1 MKNEQLD
8 ITPTVGMLA
17 LLKNLDYNE
26 WYALAEFVDN
36 AIQSYRQNKKVLKK
50 LDPLYKL
57 KIKIDIS
64 GSEIHIKDN
73 AAGIGHDRYSAAFEA
88 GRPPPETGGLSE
100 FGIGMKIAA
109 CWFADKWKVHTKAIG
124 ETAWR
129 LVEFDIM
136 KIRDHNIK
144 TLEVTLSPAKLN
156 AHYTHV
162 TLSKLNH
169 KPKASTVAKIKEYLG
184 SMYRHLVNTNE
195 IDIIVDNKSL
205 RYDPPKIRTSGY
217 YKDWEEGIIKK
228 PKKYEWYK
236 EFNFEFDG
244 MPIKGFVAI
253 RDKGRV
259 KQAGFALFRRGRL
272 ILGTE
277 ENPFKPEKIFGLSN
291 DRRGQVIF
299 GEAHMDDMP
308 VAFSKNGFLWD
319 DVIKGRFIIELR
331 KNIQFLD
338 KKETLSIIDQSKYWT
353 EDLERNKAREET
365 KSALEQV
372 GNIIGRGIEN
382 TQSTKIKIE
391 EKNVKH
397 KKTEQ
402 SDETEWL
409 ETNVENIEYKY
420 KVVTE
425 YNEGEPNLYDCEYPD
440 PKNLFKIKITVNLK
454 HKFAERFFTNKN
466 DRSGYLIFIAFCAI
480 CEAQI
485 RNIEKVKD
493 ASLFR
498 YRLNAICENLPP
510 RS

>member
-73 AAGIGHDRYSAAFEA
+73 AAGIGHDRYAAAFET
-88 GRPPPETGGLSE
+88 GRPPPDTAGLSE

-136 KIRDHNIK
+136 KIREKNIK
-144 TLEVTLSPAKLN
+144 TLDVTLSAAKLN

-162 TLSKLNH
+162 TLTKLNH
-169 KPKASTVAKIKEYLG
+169 KPKMNTIKKIKDYLG
-184 SMYRHLVNTNE
+184 AMYRHLVNTNE

-205 RYDPPKIRTSGY
+205 RYETPKIRTSGY
-217 YKDWEEGIIKK
+217 YKDWEEGTIKK
-228 PKKYEWYK
+228 PKKYKWYK
-236 EFNFEFDG
+236 EFNFEFNG
-244 MPIKGFVAI
+244 MPIRGFVAM
-253 RDKGRV
+253 RETGRV

-272 ILGTE
+272 IMGTE
-277 ENPFKPEKIFGLSN
+277 ENPFKPEQIFGQSN
-291 DRRGQVIF
+291 DRRHQVIF
-299 GEAHMDDMP
+299 GEVHMDDMP
-308 VAFSKNGFLWD
+308 VAFSKNGFRWD
-319 DVIKGRFIIELR
+319 DGLKNKFILALKENIE
-331 KNIQFLD
+331 FLD
-338 KKETLSIIDQSKYWT
+338 KEKKLSIIKQSQHWS
-353 EDLERNKAREET
+353 ENLERNKVREDT
-365 KSALEQV
+365 KSSLEQISNV
-372 GNIIGRGIEN
+372 IARGIEN
-382 TQSTKIKIE
+382 TKSTKIKIE
-391 EKNVKH
+391 DRNTKH
-397 KKTEQ
+397 KKTEE
-402 SDETEWL
+402 SDETDWI
-409 ETNVENIEYKY
+409 ETNVANHKYKY
-420 KVVTE
+420 KVITE
-425 YNEGEPNLYDCEYPD
+425 YNDGEPNLYDCIFPD
-440 PKNLFKIKITVNLK
+440 PKNEFKIKIYINLK
-454 HKFAERFFTNKN
+454 HKFAERFFTHAN
-466 DRSGYLIFIAFCAI
+466 DRVGFLTFIAFCAI

>member
-1 MKNEQLD
+1 MKNEHLD

-26 WYALAEFVDN
+26 WYALGEFVDN

-50 LDPLYKL
+50 LDPLFKL

-64 GSEIHIKDN
+64 SSEIHIKDN
-73 AAGIGHDRYSAAFEA
+73 AAGIGHDRYAAAFET
-88 GRPPPETGGLSE
+88 GRPPPDTDGLSE

-109 CWFADKWKVHTKAIG
+109 CWFADRWKVHTKAIG

-136 KIRDHNIK
+136 KIRDNNIK
-144 TLEVTLSPAKLN
+144 TLEVTLSAAKLN

-169 KPKASTVAKIKEYLG
+169 KPKINTVKKIKEYLG
-184 SMYRHLVNTNE
+184 AMYRHLVNSNE

-205 RYDPPKIRTSGY
+205 RYEMPTIRTSTY
-217 YKDWEEGIIKK
+217 YKDWEDGLVKK
-228 PKKYEWYK
+228 PKKYKWYK
-236 EFNFEFDG
+236 ELNFVFDD
-244 MPIKGFVAI
+244 MPMKGFVAM
-253 RDKGRV
+253 RETGRV

-277 ENPFKPEKIFGLSN
+277 ENPFKPAEIFGQGN
-291 DRRGQVIF
+291 DRRFQVIF
-299 GEAHMDDMP
+299 GELHMDDMP
-308 VAFSKNGFLWD
+308 VAFSKNGFRWD
-319 DVIKGRFIIELR
+319 DGTKNRFILELH
-331 KNIQFLD
+331 KNVQFFD
-338 KKETLSIIDQSKYWT
+338 KHKKIDFLKQCGNWS
-353 EDLERNKAREET
+353 ENLERNKVREDT
-365 KSALEQV
+365 KSSLDQISNVIA
-372 GNIIGRGIEN
+372 RGIEN

-391 EKNVKH
+391 ERNKKH
-397 KKTEQ
+397 KKTEE
-402 SDETEWL
+402 SDETEWQ
-409 ETNVENIEYKY
+409 ETSVENIKYKY
-420 KVVTE
+420 KIVTE
-425 YNEGEPNLYDCEYPD
+425 YNDGDPNLYDCEYPD
-440 PKNLFKIKITVNLK
+440 SKNEFKIKIYVNLK
-454 HKFAERFFTNKN
+454 HKFAERFFTHAN
-466 DRSGYLIFIAFCAI
+466 DRIGFLTFIAFCAI